1 MNGQMNRPNAPIDNI
16 RHVRCVDVIYH
27 PKKGI
32 YCESYCEVGRV
43 LIWIISESKAKNHT
57 ALLYKW

>member
-1 MNGQMNRPNAPIDNI
+1 MNSRPNAPIDNI

-32 YCESYCEVGRV
+32 YCESYCEV
-43 LIWIISESKAKNHT
+43 ESSANMD
-57 ALLYKW
+57 YF